1 MSKPRSAFLG
11 HVDDWTALRKD
22 LRAFID
28 ERDWDQ
34 FHAPKDLVVG
44 LNVEA
49 GELLEH
55 FQWVSPSAEEL
66 RADRARLQAIEDEV
80 ADVFMYAM
88 LVADKLGFDVLAAS
102 RAKLAKNR
110 AKYPVEK
117 ARGNPKKY
125 TEHG

>member
-1 MSKPRSAFLG
+1 MDRW
-11 HVDDWTALRKD
+11 DALRKD
-22 LRAFID
+22 LRSFID

-34 FHAPKDLVVG
+34 FHSPKDLVVG

-55 FQWVSPSAEEL
+55 FQWKDP
-66 RADRARLQAIEDEV
+66 RADEVRADAKRLAEIQDEV

-88 LVADKLGFDVLAAS
+88 LVADKLGFDVLEAS

-117 ARGNPKKY
+117 ARGNPRKY
-125 TEHG
+125 TEH

>member
-1 MSKPRSAFLG
+1 MDAWG
-11 HVDDWTALRKD
+11 DLRRD

-28 ERDWDQ
+28 EREWDQ
-34 FHAPKDLVVG
+34 FHSPKDLAVG

-55 FQWVSPSAEEL
+55 FQWKSPSAEEL
-66 RADRARLQAIEDEV
+66 RADAGKLGEVRDEV

-88 LVADKLGFDVLAAS
+88 LLADKLGFDVLAAS

-117 ARGNPKKY
+117 ARGNPRKY
-125 TEHG
+125 TEHR

>member
-1 MSKPRSAFLG
+1 M
-11 HVDDWTALRKD
+11 DDWTALRKD

-28 ERDWDQ
+28 EREWDQ
-34 FHAPKDLVVG
+34 FHTPKDLAVG

-55 FQWVSPSAEEL
+55 FQWRSPSADEL
-66 RADRARLQAIEDEV
+66 RADPRKYEEVRDEV

-88 LVADKLGFDVLAAS
+88 LLADKLGFDVLAAS

-125 TEHG
+125 TEH